1 MARRAN
7 GMRTRQCKK
16 KESKREPM
24 LHKGKLHTALS
35 AKQAMF
41 TSYDGTFSD
50 QLNAYR
56 HALET
61 LYLHYSS
68 GAQLE
73 HMLPPD
79 DPGMPPAG
87 ARPSIEFDRWLVNA
101 AQHTYYGPLFPFG
114 REFANHEQARQ
125 WAECIEGITTLAVDG
140 SQLQPWRDAS
150 IPVALIQVGFFAN
163 PHLHGRPYTKDVR
176 MEVLAPDEIVEESRS
191 ESIDP
196 DSYPYSEL
204 QVTLRRYTL
213 EVETLCNLMEQY
225 AQARRAGDPA
235 HSPVVF
241 FDGSLV
247 VSFALTMPSPYRER
261 YISSAVSLLRASEQ
275 CRVPLIGYIDTS
287 YARDMITMLL
297 RLDSAQPQPTLR
309 ETKKIH
315 DALLWQGHMRWGDR
329 TPAMICARGDVL
341 QGYGDYRESVAFCY
355 LKTTATQPPARMEF
369 PLWMLDDGLLE
380 PVMDVVRAEVIA
392 GNGYPYAIETADAA
406 AVITQQ
412 DRMEFYAH
420 FQEFMKRQGVEFS
433 FSRKAVSKSR
443 RR

>member
-1 MARRAN
+1 
-7 GMRTRQCKK
+7 
-16 KESKREPM
+16 M
-24 LHKGKLHTALS
+24 LHKGKLQAALNGKRGQFTADN
-35 AKQAMF
+35 AAF
-41 TSYDGTFSD
+41 ND
-50 QLNAYR
+50 QLKAYR
-56 HALET
+56 YALET
-61 LYLHYSS
+61 LYQRYSS
-68 GAQLE
+68 GEELE
-73 HMLPPD
+73 HLLPPD
-79 DPGMPPAG
+79 KDGMPSAG
-87 ARPSIEFDRWLVNA
+87 ARPSLEFDRWLVSAPYNEY
-101 AQHTYYGPLFPFG
+101 HGPLFPFG

-150 IPVALIQVGFFAN
+150 IPVALIQVGLFAN
-163 PHLHGRPYTKDVR
+163 PHMQGQSYTKDVVI
-176 MEVLAPDEIVEESRS
+176 EVLSPDEIMEESRT
-191 ESIDP
+191 ENKDP

-213 EVETLCNLMEQY
+213 EVETLCNQMEQY
-225 AQARRAGDPA
+225 ARKRRASDSA

-261 YISSAVSLLRASEQ
+261 YITSAISLLKTSEQ
-275 CRVPLIGYIDTS
+275 CRIPLIGYVDTS
-287 YARDMITMLL
+287 YARDTITMLL
-297 RLDSAQPQPTLR
+297 RLDNMQPQPTLR

-315 DALLWQGHMRWGDR
+315 DALLWRDHMRWGDR

-355 LKTTATQPPARMEF
+355 LKTTAAQPPARLEF
-369 PLWMLDDGLLE
+369 PRWLLDDGILE
-380 PVMDVVRAEVIA
+380 PVLDVVRAEVIA
-392 GNGYPYAIETADAA
+392 GNGYPYAIETADAV

-412 DRMEFYAH
+412 DRLEFYAQ
-420 FQEFMKRQGVEFS
+420 FQEFMKRQGADFT

>member
-1 MARRAN
+1 
-7 GMRTRQCKK
+7 
-16 KESKREPM
+16 M
-24 LHKGKLHTALS
+24 LHKGKLQAALNAKYGQFTADN
-35 AKQAMF
+35 AAF
-41 TSYDGTFSD
+41 ND
-50 QLNAYR
+50 QLRAYR
-56 HALET
+56 YALEM
-61 LYLHYSS
+61 LHLRYPS
-68 GAQLE
+68 GEQLE
-73 HMLPPD
+73 YQLPPD
-79 DPGMPPAG
+79 KEGAQSAG
-87 ARPSIEFDRWLVNA
+87 ARPSLEFDNWLVNA
-101 AQHTYYGPLFPFG
+101 PYNEYHGPLFPFG
-114 REFANHEQARQ
+114 RDFDNHEQARQ
-125 WAECIEGITTLAVDG
+125 WAECIEGITTVAVDG
-140 SQLQPWRDAS
+140 SQLLPWRDAS
-150 IPVALIQVGFFAN
+150 IPVALIQVGYFAN
-163 PHLHGRPYTKDVR
+163 PHTQGRPYTKDVR
-176 MEVLAPDEIVEESRS
+176 MEVLSPDEIMEQSRT
-191 ESIDP
+191 ENKDP
-196 DSYPYSEL
+196 DSYPYSEM

-213 EVETLCNLMEQY
+213 EIETLVSQMEHY
-225 AQARRAGDPA
+225 ARERRASDAA

-261 YISSAVSLLRASEQ
+261 YIASAVSLLKTSEQ

-297 RLDSAQPQPTLR
+297 RLDSAQPQPALR

-341 QGYGDYRESVAFCY
+341 RGYGDYRESVAFCY
-355 LKTTATQPPARMEF
+355 LKTTAAQPPARLEF
-369 PLWMLDDGLLE
+369 PRWMLDDGLLE

-406 AVITQQ
+406 AVISQQ

-420 FQEFMKRQGVEFS
+420 FQDFMKRQGVEFT

>member
-1 MARRAN
+1 
-7 GMRTRQCKK
+7 
-16 KESKREPM
+16 M
-24 LHKGKLHTALS
+24 LHKGKLQAALNAKYGQFTADN
-35 AKQAMF
+35 AAF
-41 TSYDGTFSD
+41 ND
-50 QLNAYR
+50 QLRAYR
-56 HALET
+56 NALET
-61 LYLHYSS
+61 LYLRYPS
-68 GAQLE
+68 GEQLE
-73 HMLPPD
+73 HHLPPD
-79 DPGMPPAG
+79 RQGGQSAG
-87 ARPSIEFDRWLVNA
+87 ARPSLEFDNWLVNA
-101 AQHTYYGPLFPFG
+101 AYDGYHGPLFPFG
-114 REFANHEQARQ
+114 REFDNHEQARQ
-125 WAECIEGITTLAVDG
+125 WAECIEGITTVSVDG
-140 SQLQPWRDAS
+140 SQLLPWRDAS
-150 IPVALIQVGFFAN
+150 IPVALIQVGLFAN
-163 PHLHGRPYTKDVR
+163 PHTQGRPYTKDVR
-176 MEVLAPDEIVEESRS
+176 MEVLSPDEIMEQSRA
-191 ESIDP
+191 ENEDP
-196 DSYPYSEL
+196 DSYPYSEM
-204 QVTLRRYTL
+204 QVTLRRYVL
-213 EVETLCNLMEQY
+213 EIETLCNQMEQY
-225 AQARRAGDPA
+225 AHARRRGDPA
-235 HSPVVF
+235 YSPVVF

-261 YISSAVSLLRASEQ
+261 YIASAVSLLKTSEQ

-355 LKTTATQPPARMEF
+355 LKTTATQPPARLEF
-369 PLWMLDDGLLE
+369 PRWMLDDGLLE

-412 DRMEFYAH
+412 DRLEFYAH